1 MTGEVSICGR
11 VEMLRESAFDPF
23 LAASREPVLVVLS
36 TDWSPACRLLRP
48 VVARLAMA
56 LADAVCVVALDG
68 EEALGFRQRYGVDAV
83 PQLLAFDKRRLIGR
97 LAMPDDARSVAQW
110 VAETFRRVSPE
121 TPADR
126 LFEAAWSRARRTY
139 DDIIAPARNAV
150 APHLDAAGRQMEA
163 FERRMAEERHAGLIS
178 DEQEMVRRGAEFER
192 VFAPFRHEM
201 GALEAAEAAALAAY
215 EDLMLE
221 ALDEYGAHRGRCE
234 LPEVTA

>member
-23 LAASREPVLVVLS
+23 LATSRHPVLVVLS

-48 VVARLAMA
+48 VVARLA
-56 LADAVCVVALDG
+56 LVFSGAVSVVALDG

-110 VAETFRRVSPE
+110 AAETFRRISPA
-121 TPADR
+121 TPADAA
-126 LFEAAWSRARRTY
+126 FDAAWSRARRTY
-139 DDIIAPARNAV
+139 DEIIAPAKSAV
-150 APHLDAAGRQMEA
+150 GPHLDAAARQMETL
-163 FERRMAEERHAGLIS
+163 ERRLAEERHAGLIS
-178 DEQEMVRRGAEFER
+178 DEQEMVQRSAEFER
-192 VFAPFRHEM
+192 VFAPFRREM
-201 GALEAAEAAALAAY
+201 DALEAAEAAALAAY

-221 ALDEYGAHRGRCE
+221 ALDEYSAHRGRCR